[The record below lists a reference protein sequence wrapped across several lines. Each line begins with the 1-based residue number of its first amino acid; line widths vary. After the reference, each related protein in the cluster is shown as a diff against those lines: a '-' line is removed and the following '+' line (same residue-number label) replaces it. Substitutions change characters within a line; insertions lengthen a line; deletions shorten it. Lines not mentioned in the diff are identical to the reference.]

1 MAYGFGSVPDACANL
16 KCLIMEMFGNIR
28 CVTFAE
34 LVTQGGILSEPNYK
48 KKVREGKIR
57 VLRPGKGKG
66 SCALI
71 DYVSL

>member
-1 MAYGFGSVPDACANL
+1 
-16 KCLIMEMFGNIR
+16 MEMFGNIR

-66 SCALI
+66 ACALI
-71 DYVSL
+71 DYVSLYNLSKTLTTPNSRTRNSG